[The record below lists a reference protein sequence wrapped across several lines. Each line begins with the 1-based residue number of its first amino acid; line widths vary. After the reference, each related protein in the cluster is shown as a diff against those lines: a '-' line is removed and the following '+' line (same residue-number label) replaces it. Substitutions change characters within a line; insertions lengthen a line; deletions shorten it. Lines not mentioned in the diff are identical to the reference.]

1 VKILVV
7 DDEGIVLDSCRRVLE
22 ADGFE
27 VLLVTS
33 ADKALKAIEDEEPSL
48 LLIDVKMPVYD
59 GMYLMEEVKKKWSGK
74 PMIAMSGYD
83 TTETIEEAVRMGATS
98 FIAKPF
104 TPEELLEAVHQVIR
118 KEESSGGTGLT

>member
-1 VKILVV
+1 MKILVV

-33 ADKALKAIEDEEPSL
+33 ADKALKAIEDEGPSL

-59 GMYLMEEVKKKWSGK
+59 GMYLMEEVKKKWPGK
-74 PMIAMSGYD
+74 PMIAMSGYN
-83 TTETIEEAVRMGATS
+83 TIETIEEAVRMGATS

-104 TPEELLEAVHQVIR
+104 TPDELREAVRLAVR
-118 KEESSGGTGLT
+118 DELDR